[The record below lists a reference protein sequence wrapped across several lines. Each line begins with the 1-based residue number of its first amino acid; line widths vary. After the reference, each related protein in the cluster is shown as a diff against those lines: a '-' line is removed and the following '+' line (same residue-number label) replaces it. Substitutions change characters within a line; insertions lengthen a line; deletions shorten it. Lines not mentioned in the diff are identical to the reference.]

1 MFTSQ
6 MAPLFNINFYFDCKT
21 KLCLNVPG
29 RNGIPGRN
37 GKYIFTQERFYL
49 QRILNDINDRD
60 TSFLNYKHEH
70 MIKSGAPPDKVGVL
84 YRLLP
89 IKFHGF
95 TKKLISKCYHSLVH
109 GLISICLETV

>member
-1 MFTSQ
+1 ME
-6 MAPLFNINFYFDCKT
+6 PLFNINFYFDCKT
-21 KLCLNVPG
+21 KLCLIV
-29 RNGIPGRN
+29 PGRN

-49 QRILNDINDRD
+49 QHLLNDINERD

-95 TKKLISKCYHSLVH
+95 TNKID
-109 GLISICLETV
+109 I